1 MSNFS
6 KISAVLN
13 KELSSEFRTRYAI
26 SAILL
31 FILTTVTMV
40 LFSSKGVKI
49 DAGMA
54 AALLWIIL
62 FFASMTGLA
71 RTFVQEEERGTSILL
86 KTSTPSYS
94 VYFGKLIYNLILSLV
109 LNIFSVILFFIFIE
123 TVSLERADVFI
134 YSIIAGSFGF
144 AAATTII
151 SALLAKA
158 NTKGALFPI
167 LSFPVLLPLIVLCI
181 ELTKYSFMPNIG
193 LNITSN
199 LGMITAYCGLMVTVS
214 YFLFDF
220 VWED

>member
-1 MSNFS
+1 MSSFS

-13 KELSSEFRTRYAI
+13 KELASEFRTRYAI

-40 LFSSKGVKI
+40 LFSSKGVSI
-49 DAGMA
+49 NGGMA
-54 AALLWIIL
+54 ASLLWIIL

-71 RTFVQEEERGTSILL
+71 RSFVQEEERGTSILL

-94 VYFGKLIYNLILSLV
+94 VYFGKLIYNLLLSIT
-109 LNIFSVILFFIFIE
+109 LNLFAVILFFLFIE
-123 TVSLERADVFI
+123 TEPLQRTDIFI

-181 ELTKYSFMPNIG
+181 ELTKYAFMPNIS
-193 LNITSN
+193 LNIASN
-199 LGMITAYCGLMVTVS
+199 LGMITAYCGLMVTAS

>member
-1 MSNFS
+1 MAAIK
-6 KISAVLN
+6 KISAVLR
-13 KELSSEFRTRYAI
+13 KDLASEFRTRYAI
-26 SAILL
+26 SAVLL

-40 LFSSKGVKI
+40 LFSSKGI
-49 DAGMA
+49 TIEGGMA
-54 AALLWIIL
+54 SSLLWIIL

-71 RTFVQEEERGTSILL
+71 RSFVQEEERGTSILL
-86 KTSTPSYS
+86 KISTPSYS
-94 VYFGKLIYNLILSLV
+94 VYFGKLIYNLLLSLV

-123 TVSLERADVFI
+123 TSSLERIDVFI

-167 LSFPVLLPLIVLCI
+167 LSFPILLPLIVLCI
-181 ELTKYSFMPNIG
+181 ELTKYSFDPRPA

-199 LGMITAYCGLMVTVS
+199 IGMIVAYCGLMITMS